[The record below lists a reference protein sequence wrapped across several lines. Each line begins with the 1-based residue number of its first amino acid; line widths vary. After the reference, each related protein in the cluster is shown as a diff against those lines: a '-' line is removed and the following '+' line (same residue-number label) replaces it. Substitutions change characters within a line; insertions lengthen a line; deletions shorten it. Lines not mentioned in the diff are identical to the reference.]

1 MALLLAHDSCCI
13 YDTLGLLDSPFCDGT
28 DVKRGSFKLEDTDYR
43 IDSLINN
50 GTIQIMGSNVP

>member
-1 MALLLAHDSCCI
+1 
-13 YDTLGLLDSPFCDGT
+13 
-28 DVKRGSFKLEDTDYR
+28 LEDTDYR